1 MSIMGKLTSLPSF
14 PMNWNRVQDQYGNSW
29 DIKAKD
35 VKGKSAGDQVAFRLD
50 FSDPLRNTP
59 QAMATSDD

>member
-1 MSIMGKLTSLPSF
+1 MSIMGKLMSLPSF

-35 VKGKSAGDQVAFRLD
+35 VKGKSLEIRSLFASISVTRYE
-50 FSDPLRNTP
+50 THH
-59 QAMATSDD
+59 AMATSDN